1 MEILWKYALPT
12 NEQSNDYQ
20 YESPIF
26 VKGEEVLFICKNS
39 RDTKKDSLYIIDK
52 NTGALKNEIAI
63 GGHTVIPSECFFESV
78 AGKVVIYTGSL
89 WTYTEEEGLRSL
101 CGGMFE
107 RENEKYTENLSV
119 YEIAAMIEEMKRYK
133 ITSHLVFGDCLI
145 FSDTYNLYCVDVRK
159 SMVKW
164 STDAS
169 NSTSLPC
176 GSIYLF
182 EDKISFYGSDRLLF
196 ADISS
201 GDIVDEIKIPRITKL
216 FSPIRMSDGTL
227 LIGYTNWSGAG
238 VLRYDPIRKKVIWKS
253 KRSFEGPLSRCVL
266 LLYNNLAYWCKNDT
280 ELICVN
286 IDNGE
291 EVYSIST
298 RPWLYT
304 DPLLKSGRII
314 FGTSGADGFLKNI
327 DAESGEE
334 IWSLP
339 LKNGCASFSFH
350 GDTVIA
356 GDFEK
361 KLYRIDF
368 ASGKI
373 LRELNVGGEVVG
385 KVSVEN
391 GSAYTVVWGNEAEP
405 IKLIKVRLY

>member
-1 MEILWKYALPT
+1 
-12 NEQSNDYQ
+12 
-20 YESPIF
+20 
-26 VKGEEVLFICKNS
+26 
-39 RDTKKDSLYIIDK
+39 
-52 NTGALKNEIAI
+52 
-63 GGHTVIPSECFFESV
+63 
-78 AGKVVIYTGSL
+78 
-89 WTYTEEEGLRSL
+89 
-101 CGGMFE
+101 
-107 RENEKYTENLSV
+107 
-119 YEIAAMIEEMKRYK
+119 
-133 ITSHLVFGDCLI
+133 
-145 FSDTYNLYCVDVRK
+145 
-159 SMVKW
+159 
-164 STDAS
+164 
-169 NSTSLPC
+169 
-176 GSIYLF
+176 
-182 EDKISFYGSDRLLF
+182 
-196 ADISS
+196 
-201 GDIVDEIKIPRITKL
+201 
-216 FSPIRMSDGTL
+216 
-227 LIGYTNWSGAG
+227 
-238 VLRYDPIRKKVIWKS
+238 
-253 KRSFEGPLSRCVL
+253 